1 MRFLLPLTLALLS
14 LLSPN
19 LSMAGTGLKL
29 GFLGNGIRDGALLAG
44 KDLEGKGVSLTLI
57 FEDNAGELARSA
69 AIASELIN
77 LQKVD
82 ALVSIISGVG
92 KLLKPIAEKA
102 KVINVGICSD
112 TDVASGQ
119 FSYINYLTA
128 EQGVSKYLDYFS
140 RYFPAGHSLGV
151 FSMNEAGFQKI
162 VDQLSRKARG
172 RVEVKFIEGFDK
184 GITDFRSIL
193 LRAGRRKADVFLILG
208 LSPEIELLARQA
220 GNLRMNNPITSIE
233 AFGLASDKSPF
244 EGAWFIDSAVP
255 SPEFRERFRTV
266 YGREVTP
273 GVGHSYDTVMLLA
286 NAAER
291 CAWRNGAC
299 SPEQLAQALREIK
312 DFSGSTGVV
321 SVRND
326 GVIWTEAS
334 VKIIRNGTA
343 ELVAP

>member
-1 MRFLLPLTLALLS
+1 VGFVLPLS
-14 LLSPN
+14 GDWS
-19 LSMAGTGLKL
+19 
-29 GFLGNGIRDGALLAG
+29 FLGNGIRDGALLAG
-44 KDLEGKGVSLTLI
+44 KDLEGKGVRLDLL

-92 KLLKPIAEKA
+92 KLLKPLASNA

-112 TDVASGQ
+112 TDVADGQ
-119 FSYINYLTA
+119 FSYINYLTS

-151 FSMNEAGFQKI
+151 FSMNEAGFQRI
-162 VDQLSRKARG
+162 VGQLVKSAPG
-172 RVEVKFIEGFDK
+172 RVEIRFIENFDK
-184 GITDFRSIL
+184 GISDFRSIL
-193 LRAGRRKADVFLILG
+193 LRAGRRKAYVFLVLG

-233 AFGLASDKSPF
+233 AFGLASDKSAF

-255 SPEFRERFRTV
+255 TREFRERFRKA

-273 GVGHSYDTVMLLA
+273 GVGHSYDTIMLLA
-286 NAAER
+286 EAAHR
-291 CAWRNGAC
+291 CASRNTAC
-299 SPEQLAQALREIK
+299 SSQQLAEALREIK
-312 DFSGSTGVV
+312 DFPGSIGVV
-321 SVRND
+321 TVRNY
-326 GVIWTEAS
+326 GVIWSDAS
-334 VKIIRNGTA
+334 VKVIRNGAA
-343 ELVAP
+343 ELVD